1 LFIFGG
7 ELFAVEILNIDFPE
21 LVETLIFGGLRL
33 EAGVL
38 IVFLLNKSGSL
49 ERRDGI
55 GFGLFVFTFVFAA
68 MVLFDVL
75 AFFGL
80 GASVLWQ
87 GMGVVLF
94 EELFFFHSP
103 LKINYNAI

>member
-1 LFIFGG
+1 MFVFRG

-75 AFFGL
+75 AFLGL
-80 GASVLWQ
+80 GASVL
-87 GMGVVLF
+87 
-94 EELFFFHSP
+94 
-103 LKINYNAI
+103 